1 MRQESDFVLSGYFYY
16 AEKWRIQYLY
26 HTLFLYVFLIYVIYS
41 ITFILVLDNT
51 KYWLYYNSGGD
62 AGEHTIQEGCSG
74 TDCAAL
80 RI

>member
-1 MRQESDFVLSGYFYY
+1 MQQKLDFVYQGLFIMSKKQKH
-16 AEKWRIQYLY
+16 AAV
-26 HTLFLYVFLIYVIYS
+26 HALFLDAFLMYVIYS
-41 ITFILVLDNT
+41 ITFILVLDNA
-51 KYWLYYNSGGD
+51 KYWMYYNSGGD

>member
-1 MRQESDFVLSGYFYY
+1 MRQESDFVLSGFFIMQKMENTVSI
-16 AEKWRIQYLY
+16 AYL
-26 HTLFLYVFLIYVIYS
+26 VSVCFLIYVIYS

>member
-1 MRQESDFVLSGYFYY
+1 MAAFFVF
-16 AEKWRIQYLY
+16 
-26 HTLFLYVFLIYVIYS
+26 YVIYS

-51 KYWLYYNSGGD
+51 KYWMYYNSGGD

-74 TDCAAL
+74 ADRAAV